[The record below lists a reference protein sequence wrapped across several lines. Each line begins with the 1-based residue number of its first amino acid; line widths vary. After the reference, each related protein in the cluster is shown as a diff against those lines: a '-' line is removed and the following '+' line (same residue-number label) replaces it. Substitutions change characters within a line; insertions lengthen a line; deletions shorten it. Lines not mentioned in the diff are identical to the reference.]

1 MEKGNVDN
9 IIKVKQKNALA
20 NTIEK
25 KGYDHHQ
32 IFLKNQWYL
41 IKKKSKINC
50 IFLLTYFNV
59 MKFKM
64 LKKKS

>member
-41 IKKKSKINC
+41 IKKNNLKSMV
-50 IFLLTYFNV
+50 FFY
-59 MKFKM
+59 
-64 LKKKS
+64 